1 MSFEDIGVLR
11 SIPNMV
17 IFEPVDNNQLKCI
30 LPQIIDYKGP
40 VYIRMFRKV
49 TPDIFGEDE
58 KFNLFNAKTI
68 KDGTDVSIFC
78 SGIMVSET
86 LKANKILEEK
96 GINAEIINIHTIKPI
111 DEESIINSVHK
122 TGAVVTVENHNII
135 GGLRSA
141 VAEVLSENCP
151 APLRSIGIRDSF
163 GQVGKMPYLK
173 ETYNMDAQNIVQA
186 VLSVLK
192 SKP

>member
-1 MSFEDIGVLR
+1 
-11 SIPNMV
+11 
-17 IFEPVDNNQLKCI
+17 
-30 LPQIIDYKGP
+30 
-40 VYIRMFRKV
+40 MFRKT

-68 KDGTDVSIFC
+68 KEGTDVSIFC

-86 LKANKILEEK
+86 LEANKILEEK

-135 GGLRSA
+135 GGLGSS
-141 VAEVLSENCP
+141 VCEVLAEEYPCKVT
-151 APLRSIGIRDSF
+151 RMGIQDIF
-163 GQVGKMPYLK
+163 GKSGKAEELMEYFGITAK
-173 ETYNMDAQNIVQA
+173 NIVEEIC
-186 VLSVLK
+186 K
-192 SKP
+192 CE